1 MTECQNTI
9 DVKRVYPLKIKCF
22 GFFCLE
28 KYCRRWTSRRIGSC
42 TTLGISISTEQK
54 TEALPTGATWRL
66 STRRCPDAAF
76 LIGETDFKKT
86 TAEILEIYRRRDAV
100 EKCFDHL
107 KNDIDM
113 RRLYVQS
120 DEVAQGKMFVAFIAL
135 IVRSYMQNRLS
146 EYMNSHKYTFQK
158 ILLEL
163 DKVKLIH
170 SANHKNN
177 FRLLNPST
185 KMQREIIEQLGLTP
199 DAFGF
204 V

>member
-1 MTECQNTI
+1 MSDLDRMPKHYRCKACLPAENQ
-9 DVKRVYPLKIKCF
+9 VFWL
-22 GFFCLE
+22 FFCLE

-54 TEALPTGATWRL
+54 TEALPTGAPWRP

-135 IVRSYMQNRLS
+135 IVRSYAKQA
-146 EYMNSHKYTFQK
+146 E
-158 ILLEL
+158 
-163 DKVKLIH
+163 
-170 SANHKNN
+170 
-177 FRLLNPST
+177 
-185 KMQREIIEQLGLTP
+185 
-199 DAFGF
+199 
-204 V
+204 

>member
-1 MTECQNTI
+1 M
-9 DVKRVYPLKIKCF
+9 
-22 GFFCLE
+22 
-28 KYCRRWTSRRIGSC
+28 
-42 TTLGISISTEQK
+42 
-54 TEALPTGATWRL
+54 
-66 STRRCPDAAF
+66 
-76 LIGETDFKKT
+76 IGETDFKKT

-135 IVRSYMQNRLS
+135 IVRSYMQNRLN
-146 EYMNSHKYTFQK
+146 EYTNSRKYTFQK

-163 DKVKLIH
+163 EKVKLIR